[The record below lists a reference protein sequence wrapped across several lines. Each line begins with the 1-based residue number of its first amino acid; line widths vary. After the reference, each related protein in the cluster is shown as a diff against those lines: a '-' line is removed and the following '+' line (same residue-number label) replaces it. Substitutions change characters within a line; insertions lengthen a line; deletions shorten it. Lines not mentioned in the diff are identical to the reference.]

1 MLIIPTLLLYRS
13 IALNDVTDD
22 VIMESYKTFFTM
34 KNDKDMEQQDDVMD
48 AMEIE
53 EVVDQQ

>member
-1 MLIIPTLLLYRS
+1 MLLYRS

-34 KNDKDMEQQDDVMD
+34 KNDKDIEQQDDVMD

-53 EVVDQQ
+53 EVVDYQ